1 MAPPQILEAEHAC
14 GVSHVHG
21 AATRA
26 RLHTVKYAICFFGL
40 SQRSVQCMS
49 LTSKYLP
56 CINVVGVREAKK
68 NTRSRVLLL
77 SLARLC
83 VSRHISL
90 PCDAVCV
97 CVCVCAVCESVHE
110 HVCVRAGRSVI

>member
-1 MAPPQILEAEHAC
+1 MAPPQILEAERAC

-21 AATRA
+21 AATRV
-26 RLHTVKYAICFFGL
+26 RLHTVKYAICFSV
-40 SQRSVQCMS
+40 SQRSVQCVS

>member
-26 RLHTVKYAICFFGL
+26 RLHTVKYAICF
-40 SQRSVQCMS
+40 SVAAQCACVS

-56 CINVVGVREAKK
+56 CINVAGMREAKK
-68 NTRSRVLLL
+68 AHDRVFFYYPSRARASLDISLSRVT
-77 SLARLC
+77 LC
-83 VSRHISL
+83 V
-90 PCDAVCV
+90 
-97 CVCVCAVCESVHE
+97 
-110 HVCVRAGRSVI
+110 

>member
-68 NTRSRVLLL
+68 THDRVFFYYPSRACASLDISLSRVTL
-77 SLARLC
+77 
-83 VSRHISL
+83 
-90 PCDAVCV
+90 CV
-97 CVCVCAVCESVHE
+97 CVCVC
-110 HVCVRAGRSVI
+110 CV

>member
-26 RLHTVKYAICFFGL
+26 RLHTVKYAICFSV
-40 SQRSVQCMS
+40 SQRSVQCVS

-68 NTRSRVLLL
+68 HTIACSSIIPRALVRL
-77 SLARLC
+77 STYLSP
-83 VSRHISL
+83 V
-90 PCDAVCV
+90 
-97 CVCVCAVCESVHE
+97 
-110 HVCVRAGRSVI
+110 

>member
-26 RLHTVKYAICFFGL
+26 RLHTVKYAICF
-40 SQRSVQCMS
+40 SVAAHCVS
-49 LTSKYLP
+49 TVTSKYLP

-97 CVCVCAVCESVHE
+97 CVCVL
-110 HVCVRAGRSVI
+110 CVRVCMSMCVCARGAR

>member
-1 MAPPQILEAEHAC
+1 MRCIAC
-14 GVSHVHG
+14 ARCGYAR
-21 AATRA
+21 AAA
-26 RLHTVKYAICFFGL
+26 YGKVCHMFFGL

-97 CVCVCAVCESVHE
+97 CVCAVCESVHE